1 MRTIKFRAVLNK
13 EARTNKTYEDWKK
26 LIYFTLQDLMRGKVT
41 FVHPEHWQFDEYTGL
56 LDKNG
61 KEIYEGDVVR
71 AWEPETETTTGELRM
86 IIDDALNC
94 YAPLRD
100 MLIDK
105 KDVEVIGKIY
115 QNPELKK

>member
-1 MRTIKFRAVLNK
+1 MRTIKFRAFMGTYMDYFEIGDIFGWPTRRKV
-13 EARTNKTYEDWKK
+13 ARGQTSYP
-26 LIYFTLQDLMRGKVT
+26 LM
-41 FVHPEHWQFDEYTGL
+41 QFTGL
-56 LDKNG
+56 KDKNG
-61 KEIYEGDVVR
+61 KEIFEGDVVR

-105 KDVEVIGKIY
+105 KDVEVIGNIY